1 MLLTGN
7 EPMIMAEFYPR
18 AALFQHELQAVG
30 TTDSSTDGHGYA
42 QIAAQFE
49 PMIKLNQISIFFASI
64 QG

>member
-1 MLLTGN
+1 
-7 EPMIMAEFYPR
+7 MIMAEFYPR